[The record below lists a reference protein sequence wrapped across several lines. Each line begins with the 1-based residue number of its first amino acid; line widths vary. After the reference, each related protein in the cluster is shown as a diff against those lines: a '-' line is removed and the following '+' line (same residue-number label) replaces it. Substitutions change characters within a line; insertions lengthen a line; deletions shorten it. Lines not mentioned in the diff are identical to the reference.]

1 MQKMDP
7 MISKWVWNAKNEIIS
22 LWLNW
27 WNHWTNNEGS
37 VSEGRK
43 NRMNVATWQHR
54 AKSHPNR
61 DFAVM
66 DDNWPLGPGMN
77 DQIRKRVEHWTRW
90 SNVNHLDRLHR
101 QYLDGNSLE
110 VDVYRAYSVVIGGSL
125 DSFKSNDINS
135 TRLDLTHSP
144 ISYPSLIDNLQSIHK
159 QKVVR
164 KVEYERWN

>member
-1 MQKMDP
+1 M
-7 MISKWVWNAKNEIIS
+7 
-22 LWLNW
+22 
-27 WNHWTNNEGS
+27 
-37 VSEGRK
+37 
-43 NRMNVATWQHR
+43 
-54 AKSHPNR
+54 
-61 DFAVM
+61 
-66 DDNWPLGPGMN
+66 
-77 DQIRKRVEHWTRW
+77 
-90 SNVNHLDRLHR
+90 NHLDRLHR